1 MGSHLLS
8 KSSFIKGLQC
18 DKHLYLY
25 KYHYDEMDEFSEMQK
40 AIFQRGTDLGVFAQ
54 KLFPGGTAA
63 TEGLP
68 PDYKKGLKKTGELI
82 LQGGKLIYEAAFMFN
97 EVLSIA
103 DIIVKEKN
111 GLSRRSQAETGWSI
125 YEVKSSTSISETY
138 LNDAAL
144 QYYVI
149 SNSGIEINDFSIIYI
164 NNQYIRKGK
173 LDINELFTIES
184 VIDSILPLQ
193 NFIEENIE
201 RLKKV
206 IRKREMP
213 GIDIGEHCH
222 NPYTCS
228 FFNYCR
234 KHIPEDSIFD
244 FSGMHLKKKY
254 ELYRDGIIKLDDV
267 PDNYSLNKNNG
278 IQLDVYKS
286 GKAKIDKES
295 IKSFLDD
302 FNYPLYFMDFET
314 FQPAVPLYD
323 NSKPYQQIPFQ
334 YSIHLKDKKDGELK
348 HFEFLAEP
356 GEDPRIKFIE
366 GLLNDTNGEGD
377 IVVYNKSFE
386 ITRLKEIARDFPE
399 YSEEIEKI
407 ILRIKDLM
415 IPFQR
420 KYYYAPEMIGSY
432 SIKAVLPSLV
442 PELSYDKLKI
452 KEGGLASIT
461 FEGLQ
466 AETDMMIIAETR
478 EQLLE
483 YCKMDT
489 LAMVKILEK
498 LEII

>member
-63 TEGLP
+63 TEGSP

-111 GLSRRSQAETGWSI
+111 SLSRHREAKTEWNI

-149 SNSGIEINDFSIIYI
+149 SNSGVEINGFSIIYI

-286 GKAKIDKES
+286 GKAKIDKEA

-314 FQPAVPLYD
+314 FQPAVPLYV

-420 KYYYAPEMIGSY
+420 KYYYAPEMNGSY

>member
-1 MGSHLLS
+1 MASHILS

-18 DKHLYLY
+18 EKHLFLY
-25 KYHYDEMDEFSEMQK
+25 KYHYNEMDEFSEMQK
-40 AIFQRGTDLGVFAQ
+40 AIFQRGTNVGVLAQ
-54 KLFPGGTAA
+54 KLFPGGTVA
-63 TEGLP
+63 TEGSP
-68 PDYKKGLKKTGELI
+68 PAYKKGLKKTSELI
-82 LQGGKLIYEAAFMFN
+82 KKDGKIIYEAAFQFN

-103 DIIVKEKN
+103 DILVKEKN
-111 GLSRRSQAETGWSI
+111 GSSRRSEAETGWNI

-149 SNSGIEINDFSIIYI
+149 SNSGIVINDFSIIHI
-164 NNQYIRKGK
+164 NNQYIRKGE
-173 LDINELFTIES
+173 LDINELFKIES
-184 VIDSILPLQ
+184 VIDSILPMQ
-193 NFIEENIE
+193 NFIEENVE

-206 IRKREMP
+206 ISQREMP
-213 GIDIGEHCH
+213 GIDIAEHCH
-222 NPYTCS
+222 IPYTCS

-267 PDNYSLNKNNG
+267 PDDYSLNKNNG

-286 GKAKIDKES
+286 GKPLINKDAIEN
-295 IKSFLDD
+295 FLSDS
-302 FNYPLYFMDFET
+302 NYPLFFMDFET

-356 GEDPRIKFIE
+356 GEDPRVKFIE
-366 GLLNDTNGEGD
+366 GLLNDIKGDGD

-399 YSEEIEKI
+399 FSDEIEKL
-407 ILRIKDLM
+407 ILRIRDLM

-420 KYYYAPEMIGSY
+420 KYYYAPEMKGSY
-432 SIKAVLPSLV
+432 PIKAVLPSLV
-442 PELSYDKLKI
+442 PELSYDELEI
-452 KEGGLASIT
+452 NEGGLASIT
-461 FEGLQ
+461 YESLQ
-466 AETDMMIIAETR
+466 TETDMIIIAETR

-483 YCKMDT
+483 YCKLDT
-489 LAMVKILEK
+489 LAMVRILEK
-498 LEII
+498 LENI

>member
-1 MGSHLLS
+1 MSSHLLS

-25 KYHYDEMDEFSEMQK
+25 KYHYDEMDELSEMQK
-40 AIFQRGTDLGVFAQ
+40 AIFQRGTDVGVFAQ
-54 KLFPGGTAA
+54 KLFPGGTTA
-63 TEGLP
+63 TEGSP
-68 PDYKKGLKKTGELI
+68 PAYKKGLKKTGELI
-82 LQGGKLIYEAAFMFN
+82 LQGGKIIYEAAFQFN

-111 GLSRRSQAETGWSI
+111 KWNI

-138 LNDAAL
+138 LNDTAL

-149 SNSGIEINDFSIIYI
+149 SNSGIEINDFSIIHI
-164 NNQYIRKGK
+164 NNQYIRKGE

-206 IRKREMP
+206 IRKKEMP

-254 ELYRDGIIKLDDV
+254 QLYRDGIIKLDDV

-286 GKAKIDKES
+286 GKAKIDKEA

-420 KYYYAPEMIGSY
+420 KYYYAPEMNGSY